1 MKKLYLVSNDKIWLS
16 KKKYTSNNDLD
27 SIISCLNKKYSIR
40 LLNRKSKNKLKF
52 EVKNKCNFYSLKNIY
67 EKKINLLMI
76 SISPYNF
83 LILLK
88 LIYLKKINVK
98 GFVYLR
104 SDGFL
109 EYKIRYGLLGYYIY
123 YFMFKLISNKL
134 KILSCSN
141 NFTHVKVKNLL
152 HPSELSFEWFK
163 KNKSKKISKTDF
175 LYVGRFK
182 KDKGAIYLCKIFKE
196 YLNNYKLTIVGTEKK
211 NINKKFYNQ
220 NIKFIG
226 PVYDNKKLINIYDS
240 CKIFILPS
248 YIEGFPKVISE
259 SLARLKPIIIFEEIE
274 YVINGRNGIFACKRD
289 DESLV
294 NTINF
299 ILNNYEEILK
309 KIKKNYFFTK
319 ENFKKELL
327 ISLKNDF

>member
-40 LLNRKSKNKLKF
+40 LLNRKSKKKLKF
-52 EVKNKCNFYSLKNIY
+52 KVKNKFNFYNLKNIY

-152 HPSELSFEWFK
+152 HPSELSFEWF
-163 KNKSKKISKTDF
+163 
-175 LYVGRFK
+175 
-182 KDKGAIYLCKIFKE
+182 
-196 YLNNYKLTIVGTEKK
+196 
-211 NINKKFYNQ
+211 
-220 NIKFIG
+220 
-226 PVYDNKKLINIYDS
+226 
-240 CKIFILPS
+240 
-248 YIEGFPKVISE
+248 
-259 SLARLKPIIIFEEIE
+259 
-274 YVINGRNGIFACKRD
+274 
-289 DESLV
+289 
-294 NTINF
+294 
-299 ILNNYEEILK
+299 
-309 KIKKNYFFTK
+309 
-319 ENFKKELL
+319 
-327 ISLKNDF
+327 